1 MTVDA
6 SGSLWIEGADFPD
19 HNCADAREAREAGN
33 LDFYEQDEQLNK
45 HFINDFSIP
54 LLERLYGDS
63 DKHTLKILSVGCGV
77 GIDVD
82 ILIGLSYDA
91 WGTDC
96 GSRCLFWEKRSFPER
111 LIRCT
116 DDNLPFPDSFFDFV
130 MCHQV
135 LEHIGVVGDSIV
147 TQPGYKS
154 IRQKFLNNLL
164 RVTKPGGRINVATP
178 NRLFPIDP
186 GHGPNCMGV
195 RVHGPFDY
203 FLTSYS
209 DMRKYCVGHAVKAL
223 SPARYYA
230 GTYTSTR
237 PTLGAYFNKYLTFL
251 DRHSLFQGT
260 FLNPLTNALI
270 TKSLY

>member
-1 MTVDA
+1 MAVDDW
-6 SGSLWIEGADFPD
+6 GSLWIAGADFPD
-19 HNCADAREAREAGN
+19 HNRDEALEACKAGN
-33 LDFYEQDEQLNK
+33 LDFFEQDEKLNK
-45 HFINDFSIP
+45 HFINEFSVP
-54 LLERLYGDS
+54 LLERLYGRS
-63 DKHTLKILSVGCGV
+63 DKRALKVLSVGCGV

-82 ILIGLSYDA
+82 ILIGLTYDA

-96 GSRCLFWEKRSFPER
+96 GSRTLFWGKRSFPER

-116 DDNLPFPDSFFDFV
+116 DDNLPFPDNFFDFV

-147 TQPGYKS
+147 TQSDYRG
-154 IRQKFLNNLL
+154 IRQKFMNNLL

-186 GHGPNCMGV
+186 GHGPNCIGV
-195 RVHGPFDY
+195 RIHGPLDH

-209 DMRKYCVGHAVKAL
+209 DMRKYCVGHDVKAL
-223 SPARYYA
+223 SPAKYYA

-237 PTLGAYFNKYLTFL
+237 PTLGAYFNKYLGFL
-251 DRHSLFQGT
+251 DRHSFLQGT

-270 TKSLY
+270 TKSL